1 MKMSEKLFNDYS
13 YLAKKYSS
21 KIFSYEQISFEY
33 EDLLQEF
40 KIHIF
45 LSIKM
50 YGRRWSEY
58 RKGAPKPVPLKFYL
72 EASCANKAK
81 DFMKYIS
88 RENNK
93 VRIDEVQYDYGIEDD
108 NACNPMENK
117 FMVNGIDLLENLDK
131 AERSAF
137 SLYLRGYNRKM
148 ISKVYT
154 GSSSKVRNGN
164 SKGVKLTASQVIE
177 KQKKYLIDNHG
188 SDLLQSTMV
197 YSSYNLNED

>member
-1 MKMSEKLFNDYS
+1 MKISEKLFNDYS
-13 YLAKKYSS
+13 YLARKYSS
-21 KIFSYEQISFEY
+21 RIFSYEQISFEY

-72 EASCANKAK
+72 EASCANKSK

-93 VRIDEVQYDYGIEDD
+93 VRIDEVQYDYGVEDE
-108 NACNPMENK
+108 NACDPMENK
-117 FMVNGIDLLENLDK
+117 FMINGVDLLENLPK

-137 SLYLRGYNRKM
+137 SLYLRGYNRK
-148 ISKVYT
+148 IINKVYS
-154 GSSSKVRNGN
+154 SSSKLSNID
-164 SKGVKLTASQVIE
+164 SKSPKLTASQVIE
-177 KQKKYLIDNHG
+177 NHKKFLIENYG
-188 SDLLQSTMV
+188 SDLLEATTV